1 MIRLVFLFL
10 VLFFTSCG
18 DKPVDIR
25 PELEWSQEDSTD
37 FNKELAI
44 EEQLDIRLFLE
55 QHKDWELTTTGSGLH
70 YYIYEHG
77 LVDTMYSPRPGD
89 IAEIE
94 YVVTLLDGT
103 ECYRVTD
110 DEYEEFNVDN
120 SQIESGVQEGIKKLT
135 IGDRAK
141 LIIPSHLGH
150 GLIGDMDKIPPLN
163 TLIVDI
169 YLIGV
174 KL

>member
-1 MIRLVFLFL
+1 MRCFVLFA
-10 VLFFTSCG
+10 VILFFTSCG
-18 DKPVDIR
+18 DDPIKVR
-25 PELEWSQEDSTD
+25 PELDWSQEDSTNL
-37 FNKELAI
+37 NKELAI

-55 QHKDWELTTTGSGLH
+55 QHKDWELTTTGSGLQ

-77 LVDTMYSPRPGD
+77 AVDAVCSPKPGD

-94 YVVTLLDGT
+94 YVVRLLDGT
-103 ECYRVTD
+103 VCYQTAD

-120 SQIESGVQEGIKKLT
+120 SQIESGVQEGIKKMN

-163 TLIVDI
+163 TLIVDV
-169 YLIGV
+169 YLIGIQ
-174 KL
+174 L